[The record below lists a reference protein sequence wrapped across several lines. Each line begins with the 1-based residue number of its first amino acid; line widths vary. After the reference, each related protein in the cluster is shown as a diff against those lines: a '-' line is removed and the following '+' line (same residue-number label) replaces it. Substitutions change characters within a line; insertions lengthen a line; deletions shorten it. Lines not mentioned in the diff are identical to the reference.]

1 MTHLELSHFS
11 AALLFSLFAAIVF
24 AITQKE
30 GVRNQFLYGIKCF
43 AWFVAGVIIG
53 GWALWILKH

>member
-1 MTHLELSHFS
+1 MKTLELSHFS
-11 AALLFSLFAAIVF
+11 AALLFSLFASIVF

-30 GVRNQFLYGIKCF
+30 GVRYQFLYGVNCF
-43 AWFVAGVIIG
+43 AWFVVGVILG

>member
-1 MTHLELSHFS
+1 MKTLELSHFS
-11 AALLFSLFAAIVF
+11 AALLFSLFASIVF

-30 GVRNQFLYGIKCF
+30 GVRDQFLYGIKCF
-43 AWFVAGVIIG
+43 AWFLSGVILG